1 MNGTSSVG
9 ERSGHRVVLKE
20 IARMTDEKTTV
31 PDDKALSVP
40 TLEKLRDLGE
50 TVSSSD
56 EDIRGR
62 MVKDKDGRD
71 LGTIEGLLVD
81 AAGGKVRFVEVASG
95 GFLGFGERKSLIPV
109 EAITKITDHEVS
121 ISHTREHVAGAPPYD
136 PDLVRINTDYVSGLY
151 PYYGYEGGVVPL
163 LIGYPGRQAR

>member
-1 MNGTSSVG
+1 
-9 ERSGHRVVLKE
+9 
-20 IARMTDEKTTV
+20 MTDEKTTV
-31 PDDKALSVP
+31 PDDKAVSVP

-50 TVSSSD
+50 TVSTSD

-121 ISHTREHVAGAPPYD
+121 ISHTLEHVAGAPLYD
-136 PDLVRINTDYVSGLY
+136 PSLVASDAHYFSDLY
-151 PYYGYEGGVVPL
+151 PYYGYQGGVVGIVPSL
-163 LIGYPGRQAR
+163 VGYPSAMGDPLSPELGLPHHA

>member
-1 MNGTSSVG
+1 
-9 ERSGHRVVLKE
+9 
-20 IARMTDEKTTV
+20 MTDEKTTV

-40 TLEKLRDLGE
+40 TVEKLRDLGE

-81 AAGGKVRFVEVASG
+81 AAAGKVRFMEVASG

-121 ISHTREHVAGAPPYD
+121 HQPHPRARGRGTPLRPEPSENQY
-136 PDLVRINTDYVSGLY
+136 GLLRR
-151 PYYGYEGGVVPL
+151 PVPVL
-163 LIGYPGRQAR
+163 RV